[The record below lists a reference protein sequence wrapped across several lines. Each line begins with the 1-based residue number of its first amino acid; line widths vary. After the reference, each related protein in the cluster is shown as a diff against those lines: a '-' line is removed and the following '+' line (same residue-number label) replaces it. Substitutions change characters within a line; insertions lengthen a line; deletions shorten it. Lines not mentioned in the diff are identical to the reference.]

1 MSQPS
6 PRSGSALIWLVLG
19 IACLGPVL
27 GLLWW
32 AISPVVPG
40 VVVQVAI
47 YPRETEPGGYIATD
61 AYFAILT
68 AVVGLVV
75 AFLVRRRWTGSDGLA
90 LAGLTLGGLAGS
102 ALAVLTG
109 YAFSA
114 PSRPQASA
122 GSYVDVP
129 LSLGATGWLLVW
141 PIFSVGYCF
150 FAQLWT
156 LETESSAEATQTQI
170 AQLDEIGN

>member
-1 MSQPS
+1 MV
-6 PRSGSALIWLVLG
+6 WLVLG

-40 VVVQVAI
+40 VVVQVGI
-47 YPRETEPGGYIATD
+47 YPRETQPAGYITTD

-68 AVVGLVV
+68 AVVGVVV
-75 AFLVRRRWTGSDGLA
+75 ALLVRRRWTGSHGVA
-90 LAGLTLGGLAGS
+90 LAGLTLGGLGGS
-102 ALAVLTG
+102 ALAALTG

-114 PSRPQASA
+114 PSQPQVSA

-129 LSLGATGWLLVW
+129 LSLGATGWLLIW

-156 LETESSAEATQTQI
+156 LETENSEESSQSQI

>member
-1 MSQPS
+1 V
-6 PRSGSALIWLVLG
+6 IWLVLG
-19 IACLGPVL
+19 IACLGPVV

-47 YPRETEPGGYIATD
+47 YPRETQPAGYITAD

-68 AVVGLVV
+68 AVVGVVV
-75 AFLVRRRWTGSDGLA
+75 ALLVRRRWTGPDGLA

-114 PSRPQASA
+114 PSRPQVGA
-122 GSYVDVP
+122 GSYVEVP

-150 FAQLWT
+150 FTLLWT
-156 LETESSAEATQTQI
+156 LETASSAESAHTQI

>member
-6 PRSGSALIWLVLG
+6 PRSSSAVIWLVLG
-19 IACLGPVL
+19 IACLGPVV

-40 VVVQVAI
+40 VVVQGGI
-47 YPRETEPGGYIATD
+47 YPRETQPAGYITTD

-68 AVVGLVV
+68 AVLGVVV

-102 ALAVLTG
+102 ALAVLSG

-114 PSRPQASA
+114 PARPQVSA

-129 LSLGATGWLLVW
+129 LFLGATGWLLVW

-156 LETESSAEATQTQI
+156 FETQNSEDSAQTPI
-170 AQLDEIGN
+170 SQLDEIGN

>member
-1 MSQPS
+1 
-6 PRSGSALIWLVLG
+6 L
-19 IACLGPVL
+19 
-27 GLLWW
+27 
-32 AISPVVPG
+32 
-40 VVVQVAI
+40 
-47 YPRETEPGGYIATD
+47 
-61 AYFAILT
+61 
-68 AVVGLVV
+68 VVGDVFTQHTVEL
-75 AFLVRRRWTGSDGLA
+75 ALDGATLDVHDSHGVA
-90 LAGLTLGGLAGS
+90 LAGLTLGGLGGS

-114 PSRPQASA
+114 PSQPQVSA

-129 LSLGATGWLLVW
+129 LSLGATGWLLIW

-156 LETESSAEATQTQI
+156 LETQNSEESSQSQI